1 MFKWT
6 VLPEGDGKYGI
17 AKQGY
22 APAYPVIEG
31 VQGRFMMKK
40 FAAWWVPTGCTMYSN
55 DAGRINNLRIMRFAE
70 VLLLHAEAC
79 LETNDESGAMKD
91 INRIRV
97 RAGLPE
103 KT

>member
-31 VQGRFMMKK
+31 VQGL
-40 FAAWWVPTGCTMYSN
+40 SL
-55 DAGRINNLRIMRFAE
+55 IHI
-70 VLLLHAEAC
+70 
-79 LETNDESGAMKD
+79 
-91 INRIRV
+91 
-97 RAGLPE
+97 
-103 KT
+103 

>member
-40 FAAWWVPTGCTMYSN
+40 FAAWW
-55 DAGRINNLRIMRFAE
+55 A
-70 VLLLHAEAC
+70 LLQC
-79 LETNDESGAMKD
+79 LNS
-91 INRIRV
+91 
-97 RAGLPE
+97 
-103 KT
+103 

>member
-1 MFKWT
+1 MFDNYEKFYGGKVEFDDMFKWT

-40 FAAWWVPTGCTMYSN
+40 FAAWWVPDKPQRGATK
-55 DAGRINNLRIMRFAE
+55 
-70 VLLLHAEAC
+70 LLQSA
-79 LETNDESGAMKD
+79 
-91 INRIRV
+91 
-97 RAGLPE
+97 
-103 KT
+103 